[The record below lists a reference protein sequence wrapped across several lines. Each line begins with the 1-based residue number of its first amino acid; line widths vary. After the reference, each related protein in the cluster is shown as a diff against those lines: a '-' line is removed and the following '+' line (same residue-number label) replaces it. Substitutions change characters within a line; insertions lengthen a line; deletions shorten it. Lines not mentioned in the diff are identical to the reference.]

1 MICTEVIEIFNAT
14 NIVKNASTVS
24 EAQYLGKCGYGTR
37 YWGDVLASLGGMAT
51 ITYEV
56 GNTPENSFYTPGN
69 ATACCINHESG
80 NASRERYE
88 LTLMGTPWIKF
99 KAKETTNASP
109 LLLDFDL
116 IIAR

>member
-1 MICTEVIEIFNAT
+1 MLRTEVIEIFNAT
-14 NIVKNASTVS
+14 NLAKNASTVS
-24 EAQYLGKCGYGTR
+24 EAQYLGKCGCGTR

-56 GNTPENSFYTPGN
+56 GNTAENSFYTPGN
-69 ATACCINHESG
+69 ATACCINHETG
-80 NASRERYE
+80 NRERYE

-99 KAKETTNASP
+99 KAKEQNASP